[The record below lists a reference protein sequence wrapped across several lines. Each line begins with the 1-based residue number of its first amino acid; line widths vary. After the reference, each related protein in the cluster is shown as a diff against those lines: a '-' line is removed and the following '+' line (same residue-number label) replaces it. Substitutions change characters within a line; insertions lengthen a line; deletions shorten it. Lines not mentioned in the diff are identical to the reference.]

1 MKYVYLKL
9 LYWRLTDRSLTNHQT
24 DVSPTLIMKKVNDA
38 SGAKYSFHKEAP
50 KRPDQI
56 APVGST
62 YKPVG
67 APDISGLRKNAK
79 PDVIGKVVSQVCLNR
94 STVSYHNDL

>member
-1 MKYVYLKL
+1 
-9 LYWRLTDRSLTNHQT
+9 
-24 DVSPTLIMKKVNDA
+24 MKKVNDA

-50 KRPDQI
+50 KRPDPI
-56 APVGST
+56 APVGSS

-79 PDVIGKVVSQVCLNR
+79 PDVIGKVVS
-94 STVSYHNDL
+94 

>member
-1 MKYVYLKL
+1 
-9 LYWRLTDRSLTNHQT
+9 
-24 DVSPTLIMKKVNDA
+24 MKKVNDA

-50 KRPDQI
+50 KRPDPI
-56 APVGST
+56 APVGSS

-79 PDVIGKVVSQVCLNR
+79 PDVIGKVVSLTLFSQPLL
-94 STVSYHNDL
+94 SYHVSL